1 MSAATF
7 LYFLKSFADGVFQPC
22 RQTSKYFSYFLFHIK
37 AVMFHRVRKSM
48 GSFFDFFSK
57 STCIFRRVVYIIE
70 IKSGYSAAWFSAF
83 VWGTKGREFESR
95 YPDHFFCPEAQNSG
109 FELFSFG
116 QKKHEAVRLRFM
128 QRRCA
133 SWHNVPLH
141 TAQPCFIKA

>member
-37 AVMFHRVRKSM
+37 AVIFHRVRKSM

-95 YPDHFFCPEAQNSG
+95 YPDHLQCIRNFRHSLCGYLKFRFYFFSKRQSEKS
-109 FELFSFG
+109 
-116 QKKHEAVRLRFM
+116 V
-128 QRRCA
+128 
-133 SWHNVPLH
+133 
-141 TAQPCFIKA
+141 